1 MRNQQNTMY
10 EYRKDS
16 DYFFFFL
23 RCRRI
28 ITTGRVKNITRVKIP
43 GNEPFFDVVS
53 EDVVLEDEEEGVS
66 IVPRMVTLP
75 IFPAWSTETMVKL

>member
-1 MRNQQNTMY
+1 M
-10 EYRKDS
+10 
-16 DYFFFFL
+16 
-23 RCRRI
+23 
-28 ITTGRVKNITRVKIP
+28 KIP
-43 GNEPFFDVVS
+43 GKEPFFEVVLEDVVL